1 MLRKVSSLNHPNIL
15 HFFEKFQDQGHLCMV
30 FELLHKDL
38 YQTIINNDL
47 EMQLTEIRP
56 IAKQVFLATGLF
68 CPYTQRA
75 AATEVQL

>member
-1 MLRKVSSLNHPNIL
+1 MLRKVSSLNHPKIL
-15 HFFEKFQDQGHLCMV
+15 NFFEKFQCQGHQCMV

-56 IAKQVFLATGLF
+56 IAKQVRIIGNGTPFLL
-68 CPYTQRA
+68 Y
-75 AATEVQL
+75 